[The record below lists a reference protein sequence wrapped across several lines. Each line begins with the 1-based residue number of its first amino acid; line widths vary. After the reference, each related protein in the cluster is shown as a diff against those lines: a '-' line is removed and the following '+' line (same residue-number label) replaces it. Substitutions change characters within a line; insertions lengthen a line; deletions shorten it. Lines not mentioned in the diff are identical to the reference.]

1 MEVYKN
7 IPGNTLSSLTTNP
20 KYPSKPDVTTKIKK
34 LKAPQNAGDL
44 YGVRLTAYYVVSC
57 LLYQKLCRNL
67 TRCKNYILQIQRL
80 CIPTSCT
87 LDFVM
92 LLCAHP
98 CILCFRSSLKI
109 FFINFTIK

>member
-67 TRCKNYILQIQRL
+67 TRYRNYILQIQRL
-80 CIPTSCT
+80 CMPTSCT
-87 LDFVM
+87 SVRFCHAPV
-92 LLCAHP
+92 C
-98 CILCFRSSLKI
+98 SSLHTVFPLI
-109 FFINFTIK
+109 S